1 MNHRQ
6 LKNIFSN
13 IFHADGYDVGIGMCG
28 NRLHESFNFLNFKN
42 NLRDFDYKKLC
53 LYLDDNGVLVLYRPA
68 EFWNPSAM
76 VKNTWNY
83 FSDYMIKN
91 NIQDEIKIFV
101 VNNNCALTDKILEYP
116 EHFLINSGLSKSDK
130 KNFKNLDYKKLKM
143 FEFNIDY
150 CLAEYLMHMER
161 LRDEYGTKCIPSVTN
176 LTEEE
181 KNFDKP
187 YKFFTLMGGHQP
199 FRQSLYDMLE
209 SENLKKDGLV
219 SAWWKNEFVDVRSY
233 RYDKDGA
240 PNNTSNNSKAIKLE
254 YMTDDEWEFWDK
266 LPIPIYYAKNI
277 YKNCYLQI
285 VTESRMNLA
294 SNKEHELVDYVFLTE
309 KTAKSL
315 CSNPFIIYGQ
325 PHSLKYLKSLGF
337 KTFDGLIDESY
348 DEIMDADERLNF
360 LNNQVKSLL
369 SGSDEKLKDI
379 YIQSL
384 PILEHN
390 FNTLFKINWKDMV
403 YKLVDMMGSKLG

>member
-13 IFHADGYDVGIGMCG
+13 IFHVDGDDIGIGMCG
-28 NRLHESFNFLNFKN
+28 NRLNETFNFLDIKKN
-42 NLRDFDYKKLC
+42 PRDFDYKKLN

-68 EFWNPSAM
+68 EFWNPRSITM
-76 VKNTWNY
+76 QTWNY

-116 EHFLINSGLSKSDK
+116 AHYLNTYDK
-130 KNFKNLDYKKLKM
+130 GHMLVRNIDYKKLKM

-219 SAWWKNEFVDVRSY
+219 SAWWKNEFVDVKSY

-240 PNNTSNNSKAIKLE
+240 PHEELAKFESIKLE
-254 YMTDDEWEFWDK
+254 YMTDDEWEFWKK

-285 VTESRMNLA
+285 VCESRMNLA
-294 SNKEHELVDYVFLTE
+294 TNKEHELVDYVFLTE

-369 SGSDEKLKDI
+369 IGSDEKLKDI

-390 FNTLFKINWKDMV
+390 FNTLLKINWKDMV
-403 YKLVDMMGSKLG
+403 YKLVDMMESKLI

>member
-1 MNHRQ
+1 VNSRQ
-6 LKNIFSN
+6 LRNIFKR
-13 IFHADGYDVGIGMCG
+13 IVDRDGYNEILGMCG
-28 NRLHESFNFLNFKN
+28 SKLDEHFNFLDFKN
-42 NLRDFDYKKLC
+42 NLRDFDHKKLN
-53 LYLDDNGVLVLYRPA
+53 LFIDENGVLILYRPA
-68 EFWNPSAM
+68 EFINPRS
-76 VKNTWNY
+76 VSQKCWNY
-83 FSDYMIKN
+83 FSDYMIEN
-91 NIQDEIKIFV
+91 NIQDEIKFFI
-101 VNNNCALTDKILEYP
+101 VNNNCSLTDKILEYP
-116 EHFLINSGLSKSDK
+116 KHYLNTNK
-130 KNFKNLDYKKLKM
+130 KGHSVVKNIDYKKLKM
-143 FEFNIDY
+143 FEFNLDF
-150 CLAEYLMHMER
+150 CLTEYLMHMEI
-161 LRDEYGTKCIPSVTN
+161 LRDEFGTKCIPSVTN

-181 KNFDKP
+181 KTFDKP
-187 YKFFTLMGGHQP
+187 YKFFTLMGGRHP
-199 FRQSLYDMLE
+199 HRASLYNMLE

-233 RYDKDGA
+233 RYDTENA
-240 PNNTSNNSKAIKLE
+240 PKNVVHNSTSTKLTT
-254 YMTDDEWEFWDK
+254 MDDNEWKFWEK

-285 VTESRMNLA
+285 IAESRMNLA
-294 SNKEHELVDYVFLTE
+294 SSREHKVVDYTFLTE

-348 DEIMDADERLNF
+348 DEIMDGDERLNF

-369 SGSDEKLKDI
+369 SGSNEKLKDI

-390 FNTLFKINWKDMV
+390 FNTLLKINWKDMV
-403 YKLVDMMGSKLG
+403 FKLVDLMESKLK